1 VLSHQQVTDG
11 QTYTTAYTYN
21 LSGALIEETYPSG
34 RVVKNTLDND
44 GELMQVQSRK
54 LNDTF
59 KNYANSFNYT
69 AAGAVSAMRLGN
81 GKWENTVFNARL
93 QPTQIGLGS
102 SATDTGL
109 LKLNYDYGTTD
120 NNGNVKSQQISFQGL
135 AQPFVQTYTYD
146 SLNRLKS
153 ATETQN
159 GTQNW
164 KQTFIFDRFGNRRF
178 DETNGNTTTLATGCA
193 TAICNPEINA
203 TNNRLIGTT
212 FDSAGNTTADASGQ
226 TFVYDAENKQVQVSN
241 ASGIVGKYFYDGDG
255 KRIKKEVPST
265 GETTIF
271 VYDASGKLVAEYS
284 TQVEPTATAKVS
296 YLTNDHL
303 GSPRILT
310 NQNGQVISR
319 RDFLPYGEEIN
330 AGIGGRNPAQGYFGV
345 DSIRQKFTGYERDTE
360 TDLDFAEARYYNFN
374 HGRFTGVDP
383 LLSSALPD
391 APQTWNRYAYVLNN
405 PLYYTDPSGMYV
417 CKGNKDQCEQFANR
431 LSEAKENLKKI
442 EEKYG
447 KDSKQYKK
455 AEASINSYGEDETGK
470 KTNNGVFI
478 TFSGKNGNGAKTSG
492 TFDNKTKK
500 LVGNVTVRFDKDA
513 LDSDSSQA
521 LVAHEGSHV
530 NDYKTVGLRADYIE
544 EYDAHQVQSLFVEA
558 QYPESSYHF
567 TAKDGTKYDIWN
579 KSWEGVDKE
588 TLRSKAI
595 NDWLAVPK
603 TNGGYGLKPPPPPKP
618 KQPNTRQRRKRG

>member
-1 VLSHQQVTDG
+1 L
-11 QTYTTAYTYN
+11 A
-21 LSGALIEETYPSG
+21 
-34 RVVKNTLDND
+34 
-44 GELMQVQSRK
+44 
-54 LNDTF
+54 
-59 KNYANSFNYT
+59 
-69 AAGAVSAMRLGN
+69 
-81 GKWENTVFNARL
+81 
-93 QPTQIGLGS
+93 
-102 SATDTGL
+102 
-109 LKLNYDYGTTD
+109 
-120 NNGNVKSQQISFQGL
+120 GNVTK
-135 AQPFVQTYTYD
+135 
-146 SLNRLKS
+146 
-153 ATETQN
+153 
-159 GTQNW
+159 
-164 KQTFIFDRFGNRRF
+164 
-178 DETNGNTTTLATGCA
+178 
-193 TAICNPEINA
+193 
-203 TNNRLIGTT
+203 
-212 FDSAGNTTADASGQ
+212 DASGKR
-226 TFVYDAENKQVQVSN
+226 FIYDAENKQTSFGTGGSN
-241 ASGIVGKYFYDGDG
+241 SNGGQYFYDGDG
-255 KRIKKEVPST
+255 QRVKKIV
-265 GETTIF
+265 GAETTVFI
-271 VYDASGKLVAEYS
+271 YNASGQMVEEYS
-284 TQVEPTATAKVS
+284 TETPPQNPTIS
-296 YLTNDHL
+296 YLTTDTL
-303 GSPRILT
+303 GTPRINT
-310 NQNGQVISR
+310 DSTGQIIAR
-319 RDFLPYGEEIN
+319 HDYLPFGEEIM
-330 AGIGGRNPAQGYFGV
+330 ALGGRTSDYKYSQPDNV
-345 DSIRQKFTGYERDTE
+345 RQKFTGYERDAE

-417 CKGNKDQCEQFANR
+417 CKGNKDQCEQFANG

-500 LVGNVTVRFDKDA
+500 LVGNVTVRFDKNA
-513 LDSDSSQA
+513 LDSDSFQA

-530 NDYKTVGLRADYIE
+530 NDYKTVGLRADYIK
-544 EYDAHQVQSLFVEA
+544 EYDAHQVHSLFVEA
-558 QYPESSYHF
+558 QYPEGSYYF
-567 TAKDGTKYDIWN
+567 TAKDGTEYDIWN